1 MEDWNDDTPERFRE
15 KIRNVKQEVE
25 QAAGDSGERGKK
37 TIILMDEQGRR
48 IRRSYEAET
57 SDSTSSFLK
66 NMIDEAMEDFEDTL
80 ETSQK
85 VAVLAEVLQELINR

>member
-1 MEDWNDDTPERFRE
+1 MDLSMEDWNDDTPERFRE

-48 IRRSYEAET
+48 I
-57 SDSTSSFLK
+57 
-66 NMIDEAMEDFEDTL
+66 
-80 ETSQK
+80 
-85 VAVLAEVLQELINR
+85 